1 MSTANIRRRIE
12 NRLEGLARIIYR
24 HRLKTMAAMLLLVAG
39 LVSQIPRIT
48 IDTSMEGFLHQNDPA
63 MITYNA
69 FRDQFGRDE
78 VVIVAVET
86 EQVFALE
93 TLEKLKA
100 LHGELEAKVPHTDD
114 ITSLVNARN
123 TRGEGDTLIVEDL
136 LEVWPTSP
144 EALAEVRE
152 RALANPMY
160 QNLLLS
166 EDGRFTTIVIR
177 SHSSSTAAA
186 EDVLEGF
193 EEAEGTALDAAPAET
208 ANGRYLSDAE
218 NSAVV
223 AAVDTIARRFD
234 APGFRI
240 SIAGSPVVTHFL
252 KQYMMKDM
260 RKFILLAIATV
271 AAVLFLMFRRISGV
285 LLPLL
290 IVILSL
296 LSTVGIMAISG
307 TPIKVPTQILP
318 SFLLAVG
325 VGTSVHV
332 LAIFYQRLDKARD
345 KAAAIAYALGHS
357 GLAIIMTNVTTAA
370 GLLSFAS
377 AELAPIADLGIF
389 AGVGVLLAFIYT
401 LILLPALLALIPIR
415 PRRKKPQEANL
426 SADKSQDQSILD
438 RILQAIAGFAC
449 RYPWPILGA
458 TALVVVVALFF
469 VVQIRFSHHPL
480 SWFPPDNRVR
490 LDTEAIDHHLRG
502 SLSMEVVIDSGREN
516 GLYDPDLLN
525 RLEAANREM
534 EATTDGDLF
543 VGKAWSVTTILK
555 EIHQALNEN
564 REAFYAIP
572 EDKGLIAQEFLLFEN
587 SGSDDLEDVVDTP
600 FSKARLTLKVPFLDA
615 VGYAGLLERA
625 GAYFNAHFPD
635 AQVSFSGMMYLLC
648 TTITKAIHTLARSYL
663 TALVVI
669 TLLMILLIGKVKI
682 GLLSMIP
689 NLTPILMMLGL
700 IGATPLVLDL
710 FTMMVASIAI
720 GLAVDDTIH
729 FMHNFRRYF
738 EESGDPVRAVHE
750 TLHTTGRAML
760 VTTVVLA
767 IGFFIYSFA
776 TMANIVNFG
785 LLTSFTVVMALLAD
799 YLIAPALMVV
809 VHRQAAPA
817 AAAQSDPIP
826 SIEETAKEI
835 RP

>member
-24 HRLKTMAAMLLLVAG
+24 HRLKTIALILLLVAG

-48 IDTSMEGFLHQNDPA
+48 IDTSMEGFLHKSDPA

-86 EQVFALE
+86 EQVFSLE

-100 LHGELEAKVPHTDD
+100 LHRELEAGVPHTDD
-114 ITSLVNARN
+114 ITSLINARN

-136 LEVWPTSP
+136 LEEWPDTP

-160 QNLLLS
+160 KNLLLS

-177 SHSSSTAAA
+177 SHSSAMAAA
-186 EDVLEGF
+186 EEDVLEGF
-193 EEAEGTALDAAPAET
+193 DAADSSAADAAPAQT

-223 AAVDTIARRFD
+223 AAVDTIARRYES
-234 APGFRI
+234 AGFRI

-271 AAVLFLMFRRISGV
+271 AAVLFLMFRRVSGV

-290 IVILSL
+290 LVTLSL
-296 LSTVGIMAISG
+296 LSTLGIMAITG

-332 LAIFYQRLDKARD
+332 LAIFYQRLDKAGE
-345 KAAAIAYALGHS
+345 KSAAIAYAIGHS

-377 AELAPIADLGIF
+377 AEVAPIADLGIF

-415 PRRKKPQEANL
+415 PRRQKSQEADQTIL
-426 SADKSQDQSILD
+426 DWILQSIG
-438 RILQAIAGFAC
+438 GFAC
-449 RYPWPILGA
+449 RYPWPILAA
-458 TALVVVVALFF
+458 TALVVAVAIFF

-480 SWFPPDNRVR
+480 SWFPPDNQIRQ
-490 LDTEAIDHHLRG
+490 DTEAIDHHLRG
-502 SLSMEVVIDSGREN
+502 SISMEVVIDSGREN

-564 REAFYAIP
+564 RGAFYAIA
-572 EDKGLIAQEFLLFEN
+572 EDKDLIAQEFLLFEN

-615 VGYAGLLERA
+615 VGYAGLLETA
-625 GAYFNAHFPD
+625 GTYFKKHFPD
-635 AQVSFSGMMYLLC
+635 AEVSFTGMMYLLC
-648 TTITKAIHTLARSYL
+648 TTITNAIHTLAQSYL

-669 TLLMILLIGKVKI
+669 TLLMMLLIGKVRI

-700 IGATPLVLDL
+700 IGATPLTLDL

-738 EESGDPVRAVHE
+738 ESSGDPVQAVHE

-776 TMANIVNFG
+776 TMANIINFG
-785 LLTSFTVVMALLAD
+785 LLTSFTIIMALLAD

-809 VHRQAAPA
+809 VHRKAVPT
-817 AAAQSDPIP
+817 P
-826 SIEETAKEI
+826 STQPEATPGFNETAKEI

>member
-1 MSTANIRRRIE
+1 MSTGNIRRRIE
-12 NRLEGLARIIYR
+12 KKLAGMARIIYR
-24 HRLKTMAAMLLLVAG
+24 HRLKTIAAMLILVAG
-39 LVSQIPRIT
+39 LVSQIPTIT
-48 IDTSMEGFLHQNDPA
+48 IDTSMEGFLHKNDPA

-78 VVIVAVET
+78 VVIVAVEAET
-86 EQVFALE
+86 IFSVE
-93 TLEKLKA
+93 TLEKLRE
-100 LHGELEAKVPHTDD
+100 LHKELAAGVPYMDD
-114 ITSLVNARN
+114 INSLINARN

-136 LEVWPTSP
+136 LEEWPHTP
-144 EALAEVRE
+144 EALEEVKQ

-160 QNLLLS
+160 ENLLLS

-177 SHSSSTAAA
+177 SHSTSMAAA
-186 EDVLEGF
+186 EADVLEGF
-193 EEAEGTALDAAPAET
+193 EEESDAIGEAAPART

-223 AAVDTIARRFD
+223 AAVEAIARSFD

-252 KQYMMKDM
+252 KQYMMQDM

-271 AAVLFLMFRRISGV
+271 AVVLFLMFRRISGV

-332 LAIFYQRLDKARD
+332 LAIFYQQLDKARD
-345 KAAAIAYALGHS
+345 KAEAIAYALGHS

-389 AGVGVLLAFIYT
+389 AGVGVLLAFVYT
-401 LILLPALLALIPIR
+401 LILLPALLAVIPIR
-415 PRRKKPQEANL
+415 PRRRQPEEADL
-426 SADKSQDQSILD
+426 SADQSLLD
-438 RILQAIAGFAC
+438 WILQAIGGFAC

-458 TALVVVVALFF
+458 TALVVVVALLF

-480 SWFPPDNRVR
+480 SWFPSDNQVRV
-490 LDTEAIDHHLRG
+490 DTEAIDHHLRG
-502 SLSMEVVIDSGREN
+502 SLSMEVVIDGGREN
-516 GLYDPDLLN
+516 GLYDPDLLV

-564 REAFYAIP
+564 RAEFYAIP
-572 EDKGLIAQEFLLFEN
+572 DDRDLIAQEFLLFEN

-615 VGYAGLLERA
+615 VGYAGLLEKA
-625 GAYFNAHFPD
+625 KTYFITHFPD
-635 AQVSFSGMMYLLC
+635 AEISFTGMMYLLC

-663 TALVVI
+663 TALAVI
-669 TLLMILLIGKVKI
+669 TLLMILLIGKVRI

-738 EESGDPVRAVHE
+738 EESGDAVQAVHE

-776 TMANIVNFG
+776 TMANIINFG
-785 LLTSFTVVMALLAD
+785 LLTSFTVIMALLAD

-809 VHRQAAPA
+809 VHRKAAPA
-817 AAAQSDPIP
+817 ARPTAAPALT
-826 SIEETAKEI
+826 ETAKEI
-835 RP
+835 HP